1 MDREL
6 MRRRLAEAPYGH
18 LASAGAD
25 GKPHV
30 VPVCFALDGDRVY
43 WAIDFKPKAGPDLKR
58 LRNLGE
64 NPRAALLVDHY
75 EEDWSRLW
83 WIRVDC
89 SATAQA
95 LGAEAGHGLDLLAA
109 KYRQYQE
116 RRPEGPVIRMSID
129 RWSAWAGGPGA
140 ELG

>member
-6 MRRRLAEAPYGH
+6 MRRRLAAAPVGH

-30 VPVCFALDGDRVY
+30 VPVCFALDGDTVY
-43 WAIDFKPKAGPDLKR
+43 WAIDFKPKGGPDLKR
-58 LRNLGE
+58 MRNLGE

-83 WIRVDC
+83 WVRVDC
-89 SATAQA
+89 STTAPA
-95 LGAEAGHGLDLLAA
+95 LGDEVGRGLDLLAA
-109 KYRQYQE
+109 KYRQYRD
-116 RRPEGPVIRMSID
+116 RRPDGPVVRMEID
-129 RWSAWAGGPGA
+129 RWSGWSGEPSREVG
-140 ELG
+140 